1 MKKSLML
8 IVAVLVTTA
17 AMVITPMTANAQGGN
32 ATITGPIAPSGDE
45 QVTKGGEQQIITAQE
60 FFVLMI
66 CPDGA
71 TTAER
76 CQQLRVDV
84 R

>member
-1 MKKSLML
+1 ML
-8 IVAVLVTTA
+8 IAAVLVTTA
-17 AMVITPMTANAQGGN
+17 AMVMTPMTVNAQGGN
-32 ATITGPIAPSGDE
+32 ATILTGQLAPSGDE

-60 FFVLMI
+60 FFVLLI

-71 TTAER
+71 TTIES
-76 CQQLRVDV
+76 CQQFRVDV